1 VTGRGWKTRR
11 GDLALLEKNVRVDGD
26 LEVKG
31 GLGAVAMAEGTN
43 TRRLQDLCRRLQK
56 RKMASMCRSIG
67 ADDFDLMLLSPNHIA
82 SVPEG
87 AKETVPLSLLSLFLS
102 RLLLSSAYRMLTFF
116 GTSPYSL
123 HFFTLSLN
131 YSKRTTIIFDSE
143 FAADD
148 LQFSHY

>member
-1 VTGRGWKTRR
+1 MAGRGWKTRR

-43 TRRLQDLCRRLQK
+43 TRRLQDLYRRLQK

-67 ADDFDLMLLSPNHIA
+67 ADVMLLSPNHIA

-87 AKETVPLSLLSLFLS
+87 AKSRPQPYPSLTSSFLSLFLS
-102 RLLLSSAYRMLTFF
+102 RHLLSSAYSDADLLQYFALFF
-116 GTSPYSL
+116 AFLYPFIKLQQT
-123 HFFTLSLN
+123 HN
-131 YSKRTTIIFDSE
+131 YHI
-143 FAADD
+143 
-148 LQFSHY
+148 